1 MGSLSTTSTDKDL
14 IPSECTIEQIQ
25 DALRWAREG
34 GSFDHIRED
43 VPGPARPWVSERLMQ
58 VSKRFRTWSSAAKVW
73 GRWDGETA
81 LSDLDP
87 PLQNWLRERVMPVL
101 ARLESF
107 YDQAKATGWEED
119 TRVVWPGSKYS
130 KEECQ
135 AAYDFIVSGQ
145 MPERMCDLPK
155 PLQRNLTGRLEV
167 PTRHLE
173 KEADAACSISAGTYA
188 MSRTAKDVDAPCKD
202 AVESGLPD
210 LIAALEN
217 RLRELGRGR

>member
-87 PLQNWLRERVMPVL
+87 PLQDWLREHVMPVL
-101 ARLESF
+101 GRLKGF
-107 YDQAKATGWEED
+107 YEGGRHAGAQRRMGGRAL
-119 TRVVWPGSKYS
+119 S

-145 MPERMCDLPK
+145 MPERMCELPK
-155 PLQRNLTGRLEV
+155 PLQGDLDRAMEI

-173 KEADAACSISAGTYA
+173 KEGDAANDIAAGMYA
-188 MSRTAKDVDAPCKD
+188 MSRTEKDVDAPCKD
-202 AVESGLPD
+202 AVASGLPD
-210 LIAALEN
+210 FIAALEN